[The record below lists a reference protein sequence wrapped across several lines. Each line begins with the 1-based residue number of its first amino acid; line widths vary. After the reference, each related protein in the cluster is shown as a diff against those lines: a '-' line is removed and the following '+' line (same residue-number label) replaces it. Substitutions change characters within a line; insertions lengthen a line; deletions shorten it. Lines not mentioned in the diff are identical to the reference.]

1 MVIVLGYSGSTRG
14 QDPQNETV
22 CQYRLFDER
31 KIMKII
37 DVQTFGVNMG
47 DGNHVFVKILT
58 DEHLHGIGEAYRVGP
73 DHAVEQTIHYF
84 KDWVMGQDPTRIEY
98 LWRLMYNGSRFP
110 GGSIV
115 NAAISAIEIACWDV
129 KGKALGVP
137 VYELVGG
144 RCRDKVRVYLG
155 IGGATPREVAD
166 SARRAI
172 DEGFTAVKMAPQPPN
187 SERLPWD
194 RVLRGTN
201 DRLEAVRK
209 AVGDDVDIGLDP
221 HARIFEP
228 VRALQMAEVVKPFR
242 PMFFEEPLRP
252 ENIEAMGELHEK
264 IGIPIATGEMLYTK
278 YEFRDLISVGAADIL
293 QPDILLCGGL
303 LETKKIAAMA
313 EADYLTIAPH
323 SPLGPIST
331 AVSTHFAASTP
342 NFVILEYR
350 IDSRGPMRDLILDP
364 LKLSN
369 GYLQLPQS
377 PGLGIEL
384 NEKAFAGNPLK
395 SWRRPFTAE
404 PDGNIVY
411 Q

>member
-1 MVIVLGYSGSTRG
+1 
-14 QDPQNETV
+14 
-22 CQYRLFDER
+22 
-31 KIMKII
+31 MKII